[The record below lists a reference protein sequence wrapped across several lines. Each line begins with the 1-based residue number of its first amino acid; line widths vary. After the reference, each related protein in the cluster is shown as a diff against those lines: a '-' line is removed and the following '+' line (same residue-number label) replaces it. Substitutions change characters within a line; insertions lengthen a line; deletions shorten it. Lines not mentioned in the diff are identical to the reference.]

1 MPLQRYE
8 KERILDACL
17 TVFAR
22 HGYEKT
28 STAMLAEAA
37 GISKA
42 LIFHHYKSKKKL
54 YLSILDRCVENLKTA
69 LRIDDLIQ
77 YEDFFAAKEQIGLI
91 KVDYLKRNP
100 DVYKVWIEA
109 FLTTPEEVKAEIEQ
123 KYGELLAERDQ
134 FWRQLFD
141 KVPLR
146 EGVDREAA
154 YRLVQMTLDGLSQKY
169 VSMMTDDKS
178 LDFHLHLLDER
189 KQFLDMIR
197 YGIEGQREKG

>member
-17 TVFAR
+17 AVFAR

-42 LIFHHYKSKKKL
+42 LIFHHFKSKKKL

>member
-1 MPLQRYE
+1 
-8 KERILDACL
+8 
-17 TVFAR
+17 
-22 HGYEKT
+22 
-28 STAMLAEAA
+28 
-37 GISKA
+37 
-42 LIFHHYKSKKKL
+42 
-54 YLSILDRCVENLKTA
+54 
-69 LRIDDLIQ
+69 DLIQ

-91 KVDYLKRNP
+91 KVGYLKRNP

-169 VSMMTDDKS
+169 VSMMTDDKN
-178 LDFHLHLLDER
+178 LDGAFYQRLLDER

>member
-1 MPLQRYE
+1 
-8 KERILDACL
+8 
-17 TVFAR
+17 
-22 HGYEKT
+22 
-28 STAMLAEAA
+28 MLAEAA

-42 LIFHHYKSKKKL
+42 LIFHHFKSKKKL
-54 YLSILDRCVENLKTA
+54 YLCILDRCVENLKTA